1 MHRLLIKFM
10 LSANS
15 YKSGTKNLALR
26 LNTQK
31 QLAWLL
37 IFKAE
42 MIVYLFH
49 TWLTCRIISLVNNLL
64 HNSTKWE
71 IASFTQCFQRRLN
84 YRFVLWMLTWRDQ
97 QSATHI
103 DYWLYFHIFTLLK
116 SKQGEK
122 SQHFKTF
129 TDIITKINQWISSQW
144 GLSDGW
150 LSGEVETS
158 TTLIFQDC
166 LMTQVFFTQQK
177 TFDHCVHRENCN
189 GWRL

>member
-1 MHRLLIKFM
+1 MHRLLIKLM

-42 MIVYLFH
+42 MIVYLCH

-64 HNSTKWE
+64 HNPTKWE
-71 IASFTQCFQRRLN
+71 ICFFSTQIKLQICSVNAHMERPA
-84 YRFVLWMLTWRDQ
+84 V
-97 QSATHI
+97 SHS
-103 DYWLYFHIFTLLK
+103 YWLMVVFLYIYIVK
-116 SKQGEK
+116 KQTRGKK

-166 LMTQVFFTQQK
+166 LMTQVLSTKHLITVCTGRTVMAGVF
-177 TFDHCVHRENCN
+177 N
-189 GWRL
+189 